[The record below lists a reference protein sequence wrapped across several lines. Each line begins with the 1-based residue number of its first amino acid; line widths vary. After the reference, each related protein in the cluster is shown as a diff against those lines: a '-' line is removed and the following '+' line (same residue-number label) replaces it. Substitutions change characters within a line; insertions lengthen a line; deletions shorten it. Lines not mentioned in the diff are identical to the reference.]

1 MKQTN
6 HFLKIFSITIGSA
19 IVFLTFFNN
28 LFFESWF
35 TVMMVFIFLGLVF
48 LAVTVVGLFRAASFY
63 LKLLL
68 LVAGGI
74 VAGNFYDPEWFKSP
88 KILVAELQDD
98 LSRLTL
104 VLRQNN
110 DFELSSQDLF
120 STQVYS
126 GKYVRNN
133 EKIIFLSRPYDNDFI
148 PDTVNIINDKI
159 ILRTVNGV
167 PDTSFASY
175 FQIQRLP

>member
-1 MKQTN
+1 V
-6 HFLKIFSITIGSA
+6 L
-19 IVFLTFFNN
+19 LTFFNN

-48 LAVTVVGLFRAASFY
+48 LGVTVVGLFRATRYYF
-63 LKLLL
+63 KLLL
-68 LVAGGI
+68 LVGGGI
-74 VAGNFYDPEWFKSP
+74 VAGNFYDPEWFKSL
-88 KILVAELQDD
+88 KTLVAELEDD

-104 VLRQNN
+104 VLRQSN

-126 GKYVRNN
+126 GKYVRSNN
-133 EKIIFLSRPYDNDFI
+133 KIIFLH
-148 PDTVNIINDKI
+148 IIDDKI
-159 ILRTVNGV
+159 ILRTINGV

-175 FQIQRLP
+175 FRIQRLP

>member
-1 MKQTN
+1 
-6 HFLKIFSITIGSA
+6 
-19 IVFLTFFNN
+19 
-28 LFFESWF
+28 
-35 TVMMVFIFLGLVF
+35 MMVFIFLGLVF
-48 LAVTVVGLFRAASFY
+48 LAVTVVGLFRATRFY
-63 LKLLL
+63 FKLLL
-68 LVAGGI
+68 LVGSGI

-88 KILVAELQDD
+88 KILVAELEDD

-110 DFELSSQDLF
+110 VFELSSQDLF

-126 GKYVRNN
+126 GRYVRNDN
-133 EKIIFLSRPYDNDFI
+133 KIIFLSRPYDNDFI

-159 ILRTVNGV
+159 ILRIRNGV

>member
-1 MKQTN
+1 M
-6 HFLKIFSITIGSA
+6 L
-19 IVFLTFFNN
+19 LTFFNN

-48 LAVTVVGLFRAASFY
+48 LGVTVVGLFRATRYYF
-63 LKLLL
+63 KLLL
-68 LVAGGI
+68 LVGGGI

-88 KILVAELQDD
+88 KTLVAELEDD

-104 VLRQNN
+104 VLRQSN

-126 GKYVRNN
+126 GKYVRSNN
-133 EKIIFLSRPYDNDFI
+133 KIIFLSRPYDNDFI
-148 PDTVNIINDKI
+148 PDTVHIIDDKI
-159 ILRTVNGV
+159 ILRTINGV

-175 FQIQRLP
+175 FRIQRLP